1 MNEDTLQ
8 VKSNDDGTFT
18 LEWDPNDE
26 KWSWLNT
33 MTEDEISTI
42 IKEYAQ
48 QVIND
53 AEINSIIT
61 DDSLDPD

>member
-1 MNEDTLQ
+1 MIEDTLQ

-18 LEWDPNDE
+18 LEWDPNDK

-53 AEINSIIT
+53 AEINSLIT